1 MDIKQVSPEVSVS
14 GQIKL
19 ADIPAIVAAGFSAI
33 ICNRPDGEAPD
44 QPPSDAIGRAATKAG
59 LDFRYIPVVPGQLTE
74 AEVKAFAAAL
84 DELPSEILAYCR
96 SGARSANLW
105 SLAEERRRAR

>member
-1 MDIKQVSPEVSVS
+1 
-14 GQIKL
+14 
-19 ADIPAIVAAGFSAI
+19 
-33 ICNRPDGEAPD
+33 
-44 QPPSDAIGRAATKAG
+44 
-59 LDFRYIPVVPGQLTE
+59 VVPGQLTE